1 MSDYYHLLGVSHS
14 ADQAQIRA
22 AYKRLA
28 MQYHPDR
35 NMGDRV
41 AEETFKRINEAY
53 HVLSDPLK
61 KARYDSRFYQSTE
74 FAPPP
79 PQARHRDYRY
89 ARRAQPQRERTYYK
103 VDKNYFKI
111 QGLAILSFFV
121 LASICYGIA
130 YTVQYFIAQ
139 HHEKKRLANVKLVK
153 QANGLFDQGR
163 FTEAI
168 DMISTLRTQNPK
180 EYMFI
185 MARDSLVHVLGER
198 GDREFQNADYKS
210 AIEYL
215 LLVERYENPPQLETL
230 RKIGFCQFHLG
241 NYDESLRALKHVH
254 SQQPSNLEMIYYI
267 GIINLKKTSNP
278 EEALQYFDLGK
289 ALFKK
294 NLTDIYGE
302 AFELVMDPA
311 DAPDIFYEMFLGRAQ
326 ANIELG
332 RSADAI
338 TDGNW
343 ATFLRRQRP
352 EGYYFRAL
360 ARIQN
365 KTTTDLCDDI
375 SKAKTLGLT
384 EAASILEKKHCR

>member
-1 MSDYYHLLGVSHS
+1 LSDYYQILGVSQS

-35 NMGDRV
+35 NMGDRG
-41 AEETFKRINEAY
+41 AEEMFKKINEAY
-53 HVLSDPLK
+53 HILSDPLK
-61 KARYDSRFYQSTE
+61 KARYDSRFYQATNE
-74 FAPPP
+74 YAPPQP
-79 PQARHRDYRY
+79 RHRDYRY
-89 ARRAQPQRERTYYK
+89 TRRAPPAPERAYYK
-103 VDKNYFKI
+103 IDKNYFKI

-139 HHEKKRLANVKLVK
+139 HHEKKRLANVRLVK

-168 DMISTLRTQNPK
+168 DMISDLRIKNPG
-180 EYMFI
+180 EYMF
-185 MARDSLVHVLGER
+185 MVARDSLVNVLS
-198 GDREFQNADYKS
+198 DRANAEYSNADYKS

-215 LLVERYENPPQLETL
+215 LLLEKYETPTQLETL

-241 NYDESLRALKHVH
+241 NYQESLRALKHVH
-254 SQQPSNLEMIYYI
+254 TQEPSNLEMIYYI
-267 GIINLKKTSNP
+267 GIINLKKANNP
-278 EEALQYFDLGK
+278 TEALQYSNLGK
-289 ALFKK
+289 ALFIK

-302 AFELVMDPA
+302 AFELVMDPS
-311 DAPDIFYEMFLGRAQ
+311 DAPDIFYELFLGRAQ

-332 RSADAI
+332 NSADAI
-338 TDGNW
+338 NDGYW
-343 ATFLRRQRP
+343 TTYLRRQRP

-360 ARIQN
+360 AKIQN
-365 KTTTDLCDDI
+365 HSTSDLCDDI
-375 SKAKTLGLT
+375 RKAKQLGLT
-384 EAASILEKKHCR
+384 ESAVLLEKKHCR

>member
-1 MSDYYHLLGVSHS
+1 MSDYYQLLGVSQS

-35 NMGDRV
+35 NMGDRG
-41 AEETFKRINEAY
+41 AEEMFKKINEAY
-53 HVLSDPLK
+53 HILSDPLK
-61 KARYDSRFYQSTE
+61 KARYDSRFYQTNDYV
-74 FAPPP
+74 P
-79 PQARHRDYRY
+79 PQPRHRDYRY
-89 ARRAQPQRERTYYK
+89 TRRAPPSAERAYYK

-168 DMISTLRTQNPK
+168 DMISDLRTQNPK

-185 MARDSLVHVLGER
+185 VARDSLVNVLGER
-198 GDREFQNADYKS
+198 ADTEFLNADYKS

-215 LLVERYENPPQLETL
+215 LLLERYETPAELETL
-230 RKIGFCQFHLG
+230 RKIGFCQYHLG
-241 NYDESLRALKHVH
+241 NYQESLRALKHVH
-254 SQQPSNLEMIYYI
+254 SQEPSNLEMIYYI
-267 GIINLKKTSNP
+267 GIINLKKTNNP
-278 EEALQYFDLGK
+278 AEALQYFDLGK

-294 NLTDIYGE
+294 NLTNIYGE
-302 AFELVMDPA
+302 AFELVMDPS

-332 RSADAI
+332 NSAEAV

-343 ATFLRRQRP
+343 ATYLRRQRP

-360 ARIQN
+360 AKIQN
-365 KTTTDLCDDI
+365 KSTSDACGDI
-375 SKAKTLGLT
+375 QKAMELGLA
-384 EAASILEKKHCR
+384 ESAAILEKKHCR